1 MRYAI
6 LLEPQSEGGIT
17 VTVPDLPGCV
27 SQGETEEECREN
39 IAEAIEG
46 WIETARARGC
56 PVPQPTF
63 RSSEVEVKIPTQP
76 REAGGLRGQDMDHAG
91 L

>member
-6 LLEPQSEGGIT
+6 LLEPQPEGGFT

-27 SQGETEEECREN
+27 SQGETPEECRAN

-46 WIETARARGC
+46 WILTAQANGW
-56 PVPQPTF
+56 PVPRPTTRF
-63 RSSEVEVKIPTQP
+63 DEVEV
-76 REAGGLRGQDMDHAG
+76 RAS
-91 L
+91 